1 LPKIFKKS
9 FLHLLPP
16 QTVCVKLDHGIGECA
31 RIRFPE
37 LMPGSEDSKKLSLP
51 TSAWKSGEYK
61 MTAWIEETPLESSY
75 DLFLAPEKRS
85 DTFRFHSWGGNS
97 DAPFFKSLQE
107 HGFNGLSITVNPA
120 EDFAMQKAYLARIMD
135 QAVRYGQDIKV
146 SFTCLWGTAPGMD
159 TRVIRHDGSK
169 GNAPDPWNPKQRD
182 WALDRMEKLGAL
194 LKNYPSVNAFLLN
207 SENENIAEPDY
218 SPAGQTRA
226 EQELGFKMPLPEN
239 LDEDKDNTA
248 GRLIQVPQEV
258 KARTPAVF
266 PDSNEWYCFF
276 KWFWQRGY
284 GDNVLNEE
292 LSDIIKKHIPDAE
305 VTHDPFRD
313 VPLFYRNKGLD
324 QVGTWFYAHPDASE
338 SLGMVETLVTA
349 ARDESTI
356 KGINIGASLW
366 LYGER
371 ICPAKDRYA
380 GVQPTDII
388 TQSDWVTFSRIP
400 AVIEHF
406 SISHLMPSQTPE
418 YKQDNTYE
426 KLAQF
431 SREVLQPFWPSVRQ
445 MERAPRRCAMLI
457 SFASQLFGSH
467 IWGGYGNASGY
478 GCYAALQMAHIPTD
492 ILFDENIQRG
502 ELSKYD
508 ILYLHQISHLPES
521 IFMRIVD
528 FATNGGTV
536 VCGQPFAERV
546 PGAIAFEMDMSRRS
560 KSSWY
565 DIRRGEGFTA
575 DIVYQDMLNNA
586 DAIRKLL
593 RNKVQRFADS
603 DSPAVFL
610 NVLEKNGARYVFA
623 VNDKRTFGDYV
634 GKKYR
639 AVMEMGLPQTVTVV
653 LNTENQAV
661 YDLMSHRKIDTISKD
676 QQQIVTLDLKPAW
689 GTILAIYPQ
698 EIASVNL
705 ALPRKL
711 EAGEKSQI
719 VITIASQD
727 GTPIPGIQPLAVSIL
742 EPDGKKN
749 EYSGYF
755 AANNGQCQ
763 MNFVP
768 ASNDLP
774 GKWSVSV
781 TELSSGKTVAK
792 EMLYSLGK

>member
-1 LPKIFKKS
+1 
-9 FLHLLPP
+9 
-16 QTVCVKLDHGIGECA
+16 
-31 RIRFPE
+31 
-37 LMPGSEDSKKLSLP
+37 
-51 TSAWKSGEYK
+51 
-61 MTAWIEETPLESSY
+61 
-75 DLFLAPEKRS
+75 
-85 DTFRFHSWGGNS
+85 
-97 DAPFFKSLQE
+97 
-107 HGFNGLSITVNPA
+107 
-120 EDFAMQKAYLARIMD
+120 
-135 QAVRYGQDIKV
+135 
-146 SFTCLWGTAPGMD
+146 
-159 TRVIRHDGSK
+159 
-169 GNAPDPWNPKQRD
+169 
-182 WALDRMEKLGAL
+182 
-194 LKNYPSVNAFLLN
+194 
-207 SENENIAEPDY
+207 
-218 SPAGQTRA
+218 
-226 EQELGFKMPLPEN
+226 
-239 LDEDKDNTA
+239 
-248 GRLIQVPQEV
+248 
-258 KARTPAVF
+258 
-266 PDSNEWYCFF
+266 
-276 KWFWQRGY
+276 
-284 GDNVLNEE
+284 
-292 LSDIIKKHIPDAE
+292 
-305 VTHDPFRD
+305 
-313 VPLFYRNKGLD
+313 
-324 QVGTWFYAHPDASE
+324 
-338 SLGMVETLVTA
+338 
-349 ARDESTI
+349 
-356 KGINIGASLW
+356 
-366 LYGER
+366 
-371 ICPAKDRYA
+371 
-380 GVQPTDII
+380 
-388 TQSDWVTFSRIP
+388 
-400 AVIEHF
+400 
-406 SISHLMPSQTPE
+406 
-418 YKQDNTYE
+418 
-426 KLAQF
+426 
-431 SREVLQPFWPSVRQ
+431 
-445 MERAPRRCAMLI
+445 
-457 SFASQLFGSH
+457 
-467 IWGGYGNASGY
+467 
-478 GCYAALQMAHIPTD
+478 
-492 ILFDENIQRG
+492 
-502 ELSKYD
+502 
-508 ILYLHQISHLPES
+508 LHQISHLPES
-521 IFMRIVD
+521 IFKKIVD
-528 FATNGGTV
+528 FAKNGGTV

-610 NVLEKNGARYVFA
+610 NVLEKKGVRYVFA

-661 YDLMSHRKIDTISKD
+661 YDLMSHRKIETISKD